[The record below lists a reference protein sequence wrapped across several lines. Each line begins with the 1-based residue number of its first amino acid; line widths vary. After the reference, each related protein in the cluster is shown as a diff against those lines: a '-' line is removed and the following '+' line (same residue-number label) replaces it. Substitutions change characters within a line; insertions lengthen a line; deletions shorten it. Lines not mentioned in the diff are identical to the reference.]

1 MEINGVYYCSRCMRR
16 MEEEGKCPHCG
27 YDSEKQERNPAV
39 LEEGTLLAEKYQL
52 GAVIGQGGFGI
63 TYAAW
68 DENLDRPVA
77 VKEYFPDSCV
87 TRNIDVSDEVVC
99 LEKYQ
104 TLFLEGRLRFE
115 RESRLLAALQEI
127 PNVVKVLDFFSENNT
142 AYIVMEYIHGVPLDA
157 WMKEQR
163 MKPAQVLQC
172 LRPVA
177 DALVLLHKQGIV
189 HRDLKPDNLL
199 VEADGAIRLID
210 FGAAMQV
217 AQHGETIIL
226 SRGYA
231 PVEQYGKEYGRQGP
245 WSDVYSLAAVIYE
258 LLTGVSP
265 QEALLRLQRDELKSP
280 AALGVKLHKKQS
292 AALMAALAV
301 QPEKRTQSME
311 EFRAGLYLL
320 PLPEQVLWRKRMQRR
335 MITAF
340 AVILLLA
347 AVIAANFTTG
357 LPLGHGLLYTLRQD
371 GWHLLREWR
380 KESHRELP
388 GSLLGLPVTQVER
401 DAFREDEILEQVT
414 LPPSVQS
421 IGDQAFYG
429 CPKLNTA
436 YLNEGLQEI
445 GLNAFDGAA
454 EDLLIWGKRDGVQ
467 EVYAQSNH
475 LRFVD
480 GNEMDFEETDGGLI
494 LTRLESSAETLI
506 IPSYVNG
513 VPVAEIAAG
522 IQIHKA
528 REIYFP
534 DYLQEIPSQICLKND
549 ALTAIHIGKHT
560 RRIADEAFSSCSSL
574 AEIHWGEA
582 LREIGISAFTSCDGL
597 SGVLLPEGVN
607 RLDTRAFSGCV
618 NMTSFSMPDTVETI
632 EEYAFAAC
640 YALSDVRL
648 SEHLTEIPEGAFRY
662 CGIKTICLPQAIHSI
677 GWGAFTGSGLEYI
690 VIPAGVETIGGSVF
704 SNCASLRWVEFL
716 CDDLQLAEEA
726 KAYSEFYGFPPELVV
741 GGHKGTLAELIAQE
755 CGLPFEDI
763 AAWSDEFRLEG
774 NCAVLTEDV
783 PILRV
788 PWFNVEENCPIVR
801 TEGVSGTHVQEITLP
816 LFQQQ
821 VYDYE
826 FENCMWLKKV
836 YARGVIER
844 IGLLSFG
851 SCEDLEYIE
860 TTNQLKYID
869 TWAFEYNESLKSL
882 DLSGVI
888 TIGQEALSGCLSLKK
903 ANLSNR
909 LTGIDAFAF
918 MSTGIDG
925 LTVPGSLIVVPN
937 SSFAA
942 SPMRWIVLEQ
952 GVKHIDT
959 YSFANCSNLR
969 DLVLPPGLRLISS
982 EAVSSYFHS
991 LEIWIYDPD
1000 AEIDPMA
1007 FYKFAPDP
1015 FPYATL
1021 EEAFAEYPPPIIH
1034 GYPGSTA
1041 EKHARECGFRFVEI
1055 TETYEETVE
1064 NVKRLARK
1072 RF

>member
-1 MEINGVYYCSRCMRR
+1 MEINGVFYCSRCMRR

-27 YDSEKQERNPAV
+27 YDSEKQERNSDV

-68 DENLDRPVA
+68 DENLERAVA
-77 VKEYFPDSCV
+77 VKEYFPSDFV
-87 TRNIDVSDEVVC
+87 TRNTDVSDEVVC
-99 LEKYQ
+99 LEKYS
-104 TLFLEGRLRFE
+104 TVFLEGRLRFE
-115 RESRLLAALQEI
+115 RESRLLASLQEI
-127 PNVVKVLDFFSENNT
+127 PNVVKVLDYFSENNT

-163 MKPAQVLQC
+163 MKPAQVLQF
-172 LRPVA
+172 LRPAA

-217 AQHGETIIL
+217 EQHGETIIL

-280 AALGVKLHKKQS
+280 ATLGVKLHKKQS

-335 MITAF
+335 MISAF

-357 LPLGHGLLYTLRQD
+357 LPLGHGLLYTLQQD
-371 GWHLLREWR
+371 GWHILREWR
-380 KESHRELP
+380 KESQRELP

-429 CPKLNTA
+429 CPKLNTV
-436 YLNEGLQEI
+436 YMNEGLQEI

-454 EDLLIWGKRDGVQ
+454 EDLLIWGRRNGVQ
-467 EVYAQSNH
+467 EVYAQMNH

-480 GNEMDFEETDGGLI
+480 GSEMDFEENENGLT
-494 LTRLESSAETLI
+494 LTRLKSSAETLV

-513 VPVAEIAAG
+513 VPVVEIDES
-522 IQIHKA
+522 IQIKNA
-528 REIYFP
+528 KEIFFP
-534 DYLQEIPSQICLKND
+534 DYLGVIPEKICTENKQ
-549 ALTAIHIGKHT
+549 LTSIHIGRYTKQ
-560 RRIADEAFSSCSSL
+560 IGKYAFWKCSQLS
-574 AEIHWGEA
+574 AIHWGNSLE
-582 LREIGISAFTSCDGL
+582 EIGLMSFCLCESLSEAVFPEGLRIIRDSAFG
-597 SGVLLPEGVN
+597 
-607 RLDTRAFSGCV
+607 GC
-618 NMTSFSMPDTVETI
+618 TGIKFLTMPDTVEI
-632 EEYAFAAC
+632 MERQVFDGC
-640 YALSDVRL
+640 HALTDVRL
-648 SEHLTEIPEGAFRY
+648 SEHLTEIPEMAFAD
-662 CGIKTICLPQAIHSI
+662 CGIKTIRLPQSIRSI
-677 GWGAFTGSGLEYI
+677 GWMAFGGSGLEYI
-690 VIPAGVETIGGSVF
+690 VIPAGVETIDGSVF
-704 SNCASLRWVEFL
+704 SDCTSLWWVEFL
-716 CDDLQLAEEA
+716 CDDLKLAEEA

-741 GGHKGTLAELIAQE
+741 GGHKGTLAEFIAQE

-763 AAWSDEFRLEG
+763 ATWSKAFRLEG
-774 NCAVLTEDV
+774 DRAVLTEDV

-788 PWFNVEENCPIVR
+788 PWFNVEENCPIER
-801 TEGVSGTHVQEITLP
+801 TEGVSGTHVEEITLP

-836 YARGVIER
+836 YARGALQR
-844 IGLLSFG
+844 IGSSAFS
-851 SCEDLEYIE
+851 SCKALEYIE

-869 TWAFEYNESLKSL
+869 TWAFEYNDSLKNL

-888 TIGQEALSGCLSLKK
+888 TIGQDALSGCLSLTE
-903 ANLSNR
+903 ANLSKR
-909 LTGIDAFAF
+909 LTGVDEFAF
-918 MSTGIDG
+918 MDTGIEG
-925 LTVPGSLIVVPN
+925 LTVPGSLIDVPI
-937 SSFAA
+937 SSFAGA
-942 SPMRWIVLEQ
+942 FMKWIVVEK

-959 YSFANCSNLR
+959 YSFVNCNESR
-969 DLVLPPGLRLISS
+969 YLVLPPGLRLISS

-1000 AEIDPMA
+1000 VEIDPMA

-1021 EEAFAEYPPPIIH
+1021 EEAFAENPPPIIH

-1064 NVKRLARK
+1064 TVKRLASQAD
-1072 RF
+1072 